1 MPRLSLKQSFA
12 PAIGLQYSRLL
23 SLSFVV
29 FLLLSTASSR
39 TQAQP
44 PQDKSPESRTPEG
57 ENMLDDAH
65 ASISRGVLATA
76 DWLDS
81 FFDDPRVELELNKTR
96 LKASFSAA
104 LEADGLDTDANA
116 NLRLVLP
123 RFQNKLHLLVL
134 AEPDEEISASDSL
147 AQQFRRQAGSRND
160 QSFAAALQYF
170 IKDTPLSNL
179 SLLAGIRIR
188 NALPVSFIGPRYRQ
202 VIFLDSWAARFTQTL
217 RWFTDE
223 GWEAKTRLDFERN
236 LLDKYFFRATAE
248 GAWFQEKKGY
258 FYDLTLLLFQPLD
271 EKRSL
276 AFGWSNS
283 LQTEPSNRLEKTIL
297 GFRYRERIWRQW
309 LFYEVGPQFVFPRDK
324 DFEFTPGIVFQLD
337 VIFGHY

>member
-1 MPRLSLKQSFA
+1 
-12 PAIGLQYSRLL
+12 
-23 SLSFVV
+23 
-29 FLLLSTASSR
+29 
-39 TQAQP
+39 
-44 PQDKSPESRTPEG
+44 
-57 ENMLDDAH
+57 MLDEAH
-65 ASISRGVLATA
+65 ASISSGVLVTA

-81 FFDDPRVELELNKTR
+81 FFDDTRVELELNKTR
-96 LKASFSAA
+96 LKASFSSV
-104 LEADGLDTDANA
+104 LEADGLHTDAKA
-116 NLRLVLP
+116 NLRLALP
-123 RFQNKLHLLVL
+123 RFQNKLHLLLL
-134 AEPDEEISASDSL
+134 AEPDEEISTSDTL
-147 AQQFRRQAGSRND
+147 EQQFRRQAGSQND

-179 SLLAGIRIR
+179 SLLAGLRIR

-202 VIFLDSWAARFTQTL
+202 VIFLDSWALRFTQAL

-223 GWEAKTRLDFERN
+223 GWEAKTRVDLERSI
-236 LLDKYFFRATAE
+236 LDKYFFRASGE
-248 GAWFQEKKGY
+248 GDWSEDKKGY

-283 LQTEPSNRLEKTIL
+283 LQTEPSNRLEETIF
-297 GFRYRERIWRQW
+297 GFRFREQIWRKW